1 VDNMRSPLISSLLLL
16 SSRGAVAVKGIA
28 VGAGSSTL
36 SISNRGS
43 LSPVVASPLA
53 ALSDN
58 YGRLVKQ
65 HYLPMA
71 FLQAGVLASSADT
84 ATQLMEHSLSPTPPW
99 DHLVQ
104 YLQTV
109 PLLTHLVP
117 HAPDPVNFGHVLA
130 MATVASTFSGAV
142 NAMWLKQL
150 EEAFPGRGAREVA
163 AKTLIHAVVLASII
177 NSAYLVGVPLLTHL
191 FATGQLPPSGL
202 FGGWTFDEFV
212 TLTKLEVCMFIP
224 YNTIAFKWVAPQV
237 RPLTHAMVSATFNV
251 CVSAVTLGF
260 FDVWCSRAMSALG

>member
-1 VDNMRSPLISSLLLL
+1 MRSPLISSLLLL
-16 SSRGAVAVKGIA
+16 SCRDTVSVKGIA

-36 SISNRGS
+36 AISNRGS
-43 LSPVVASPLA
+43 VSPVVASPLA

-84 ATQLMEHSLSPTPPW
+84 ATQLMEHSLSPAAPW
-99 DHLVQ
+99 DNVVQ

-142 NAMWLKQL
+142 NAVWLKQL
-150 EEAFPGRGAREVA
+150 EEASEPRHSRTIEQDMAWQRPIPPCRVRCARPSGRGARDM
-163 AKTLIHAVVLASII
+163 T
-177 NSAYLVGVPLLTHL
+177 
-191 FATGQLPPSGL
+191 
-202 FGGWTFDEFV
+202 
-212 TLTKLEVCMFIP
+212 
-224 YNTIAFKWVAPQV
+224 
-237 RPLTHAMVSATFNV
+237 
-251 CVSAVTLGF
+251 
-260 FDVWCSRAMSALG
+260 